1 MNKRICAFAMLVLIL
16 VLIAACAPAPTPVPT
31 AAPPTVAP
39 KAEPTK
45 APAVEP
51 TKAPAATV
59 APTTVPATTAPT
71 TVPATTAPTAAAAQA
86 LLFSSTQFSPVEEQE
101 KMRNVILKN
110 FTAAKVDF
118 VVDPSE
124 APFMDRIIAEQ
135 KTGKITVGLIG
146 ALHGTFPNLIQA
158 NALEDLTPLVAKLK
172 DRPIVKEFM
181 TLGKLGTDKQYYIPW
196 MQATYIMVY
205 NKKALQYLP
214 TGANVDALTYVQ
226 LGEWGKNITAATK
239 EKKIGLPAGPTGLM
253 HRLTQGYLYPSYTGG
268 LVTTYRSDDAV
279 KLWTDLKAVWEYTN
293 PQSTTYNNMQDPLLS
308 EEVWVAIDHT
318 ARVVNAFKNKPNDF
332 LAAPAPAGPKGR
344 YYMSVLAGLGIMKG
358 TPNKA
363 GAEALIEYLTR
374 ADVQAAV
381 TREVNFY
388 PILES
393 GLPTDVPA
401 HVKLEL
407 DGVVK
412 QSKAPDAKVALL
424 PIGLGGKAGDFNKIQ
439 QDTLTRI
446 LLKGEDIKKVLDE
459 QATQLNTL
467 MNELKAPCW
476 SPDPDSGGKP
486 CLAK

>member
-1 MNKRICAFAMLVLIL
+1 MSKRIVYLMVAVAL
-16 VLIAACAPAPTPVPT
+16 LIAACAPAPAAPT
-31 AAPPTVAP
+31 AAPTVA
-39 KAEPTK
+39 
-45 APAVEP
+45 APQP
-51 TKAPAATV
+51 
-59 APTTVPATTAPT
+59 
-71 TVPATTAPTAAAAQA
+71 

-101 KMRNVILKN
+101 KMRNVILKD
-110 FTAAKVDF
+110 FKAAKVDF
-118 VVDPSE
+118 VVDPTE

-135 KTGKITVGLIG
+135 KTGKITVGVIG
-146 ALHGTFPNLIQA
+146 ALHGTFPNLIAA
-158 NALEDLTPLVAKLK
+158 NALEDLTPLATKLK
-172 DRPIVKEFM
+172 DRTIVKEFM
-181 TLGKLGTDKQYYIPW
+181 TLGKMGTDKQYYIPW

-214 TGANVDALTYVQ
+214 AGANVDALTYTQ
-226 LGEWGKNITAATK
+226 LAEWGKNITAATK

-279 KLWTDLKAVWEYTN
+279 KMWTDVKAIWEYTN

-318 ARVVNAFKNKPNDF
+318 ARVVNAFKNKPDDF

-363 GAEALIEYLTR
+363 GAEALIDYLTQP
-374 ADVQAAV
+374 AQQAAT

-446 LLKGEDIKKVLDE
+446 LIKGEDIKKVLDE
-459 QATQLNTL
+459 EGAKLSAL
-467 MNELKAPCW
+467 MTELKTPCW
-476 SPDPDSGGKP
+476 YPDPDSAGKP
-486 CLAK
+486 CQVK

>member
-1 MNKRICAFAMLVLIL
+1 MNKRVCFIAALVVVLA
-16 VLIAACAPAPTPVPT
+16 LIAACAPAPTPAPTPVPPT
-31 AAPPTVAP
+31 AAPAQPTAAPKPTEAP
-39 KAEPTK
+39 KAT
-45 APAVEP
+45 A
-51 TKAPAATV
+51 
-59 APTTVPATTAPT
+59 APTAVPP
-71 TVPATTAPTAAAAQA
+71 TTAPTAAPVLP

-101 KMRNVILKN
+101 KFRTVILKD

-118 VVDPSE
+118 VVDATE

-146 ALHGTFPNLIQA
+146 ALHGTFPNLLQA

-205 NKKALQYLP
+205 NKKALPYLP
-214 TGANVDALTYVQ
+214 QGANVDALTYAQ
-226 LGEWGKNITAATK
+226 LAEWGKNITAATK

-268 LVTTYRSDDAV
+268 LVTTYKSDDAV
-279 KLWTDLKAVWEYTN
+279 KMWTDLKAIWDYTN
-293 PQSTTYNNMQDPLLS
+293 PQSVTYNNMQDPLLS
-308 EEVWVAIDHT
+308 EEVWVTIDHT
-318 ARVVNAFKNKPNDF
+318 ARVVNAFKTKPNDF

-344 YYMSVLAGLGIMKG
+344 YYMSVLAGVGIMRG

-374 ADVQAAV
+374 PEVQAAT

-401 HVKLEL
+401 YVKLEL

-412 QSKAPDAKVALL
+412 QSKASDAKVALL

-439 QDTLTRI
+439 QDSFSRI
-446 LLKGEDIKKVLDE
+446 LLKGEDIKTVLADE
-459 QATQLNTL
+459 ANQLNAL
-467 MNELKAPCW
+467 MTDLKAPCW
-476 SPDPDSGGKP
+476 SPDPDSGDKP

>member
-1 MNKRICAFAMLVLIL
+1 
-16 VLIAACAPAPTPVPT
+16 
-31 AAPPTVAP
+31 
-39 KAEPTK
+39 
-45 APAVEP
+45 
-51 TKAPAATV
+51 
-59 APTTVPATTAPT
+59 
-71 TVPATTAPTAAAAQA
+71 
-86 LLFSSTQFSPVEEQE
+86 LFSSTQFNPVEEQE
-101 KMRNVILKN
+101 KMRNVILKD

-135 KTGKITVGLIG
+135 KTGKITVGVIG

-158 NALEDLTPLVAKLK
+158 NALEDLTSFVNTKLK

-181 TLGKLGTDKQYYIPW
+181 TLGKMGTDKQYYVPW

-214 TGANVDALTYVQ
+214 QGANVDALTYTQ
-226 LGEWGKNITAATK
+226 LAEWGKNIFNATK

-279 KLWTDLKAVWEYTN
+279 KMWTDVKAIWEYTN
-293 PQSTTYNNMQDPLLS
+293 PQSVTYNNMQDPLLS
-308 EEVWVAIDHT
+308 EEVWVTIDHT

-374 ADVQAAV
+374 PEVQATV

-401 HVKLEL
+401 SVKLEL

-424 PIGLGGKAGDFNKIQ
+424 PVGLGGKAGDFNKIQ
-439 QDTLTRI
+439 QDTFTRI
-446 LLKGEDIKKVLDE
+446 LLKGEDIKKVLDDE
-459 QATQLNTL
+459 ANL
-467 MNELKAPCW
+467 MNALMTELKAPCW
-476 SPDPDSGGKP
+476 SPDPSSGDKP

>member
-1 MNKRICAFAMLVLIL
+1 MNKRIFIVASLAMLL
-16 VLIAACAPAPTPVPT
+16 VIIAACAPAPTPAPT
-31 AAPPTVAP
+31 AAPPTIAP
-39 KAEPTK
+39 KVEPTK
-45 APAVEP
+45 APVVEP
-51 TKAPAATV
+51 TKAPAPTP
-59 APTTVPATTAPT
+59 AP
-71 TVPATTAPTAAAAQA
+71 TTAPTAVPPTAAPQA

-101 KMRNVILKN
+101 KMRSVILKD
-110 FTAAKVDF
+110 FKAAKVDF

-135 KTGKITVGLIG
+135 KTGKITVGVIG

-158 NALEDLTPLVAKLK
+158 NALEDLTALAAKLK
-172 DRPIVKEFM
+172 DRAIVKEFM
-181 TLGKLGTDKQYYIPW
+181 TLGKMGTDKQYYIPW

-205 NKKALQYLP
+205 NKKAVQYLP
-214 TGANVDALTYVQ
+214 AGANVDALTYAQ
-226 LGEWGKNITAATK
+226 LAEWGKNITAATK
-239 EKKIGLPAGPTGLM
+239 EKKIGMPAGPTGLM

-268 LVTTYRSDDAV
+268 LVTTYKSDDAV
-279 KLWTDLKAVWEYTN
+279 KMWTDFKAIWEYTN
-293 PQSTTYNNMQDPLLS
+293 PQSTTYNSMQDPLLS

-363 GAEALIEYLTR
+363 GAEALIDYLTQP
-374 ADVQAAV
+374 AQQAAT

-388 PILES
+388 PVLET

-412 QSKAPDAKVALL
+412 QSKAADAKVALL

-446 LLKGEDIKKVLDE
+446 VLKGEDIKKVLDE
-459 QATQLNTL
+459 EGAKLNAL
-467 MNELKAPCW
+467 MTELKAPCW
-476 SPDPDSGGKP
+476 SPDPDSAGKP
-486 CLAK
+486 CQVK